1 MPEITIDKARP
12 GMFVTKQ
19 VENDKGMVLLPAGS
33 VLNEALI
40 ARLTKWGVQSV
51 VYRSDGED
59 AQSAGTESKPKVLDA
74 EVTKRLEE
82 RFSPIIDDPVMKT
95 VFEALKSFLENED
108 QE

>member
-1 MPEITIDKARP
+1 MPEITIDKAKP
-12 GMFVTKQ
+12 GMLVLKQ

-51 VYRSDGED
+51 SCQSDSSD
-59 AQSAGTESKPKVLDA
+59 DQSASPESQPKALDE
-74 EVTKRLEE
+74 EVTKRLEK
-82 RFSPIIDDPVMKT
+82 RFLPIMDDPVMKT
-95 VFEALKSFLENED
+95 VFEAVKAFLQSED